1 MNMLE
6 IPDSGTIELEDKV
19 IFEGSGP
26 RKPSGVISLDRQ
38 SEKAA
43 ATLRAATAMV
53 FQRFNL
59 FPHLTALQNVTVG
72 PVKVKRNAAA
82 KASEE
87 ARLLLEQVGLGDRL
101 GAYPSELSGGEQQRV
116 AIARALAMHPRIML
130 FDEPTSALDPELVGE
145 VLEVIRS
152 LARSGMAKVIV
163 THEMGFARDV
173 AHRVLFMD
181 EGAIVEE
188 GAPDTLFTAPKQ
200 PRTQAFLKKLIQR
213 ERALDVRPDVAP

>member
-19 IFEGSGP
+19 IFKGSGP
-26 RKPSGVISLDRQ
+26 RKPSGIISLDRQ
-38 SEKAA
+38 SENAA

-72 PVKVKRNAAA
+72 PLKVKRNAAA

-152 LARSGMAKVIV
+152 LARLGMAKVIV

-173 AHRVLFMD
+173 AHRVVFMD

-188 GAPDTLFTAPKQ
+188 GAPGTLFTAPRQ

-213 ERALDVRPDVAP
+213 ERALDVRPDMAP

>member
-6 IPDSGTIELEDKV
+6 IPDAGTIELEDKV
-19 IFEGSGP
+19 IFQGRGP
-26 RKPSGVISLDRQ
+26 RRSSGLIALDRQ
-38 SEKAA
+38 SEQAA

-72 PVKVKRNAAA
+72 PIKVKHL
-82 KASEE
+82 E
-87 ARLLLEQVGLGDRL
+87 ATLGS
-101 GAYPSELSGGEQQRV
+101 YPAELSGGEQQRV

-173 AHRVLFMD
+173 ADRVVFMD
-181 EGAIVEE
+181 EGAIIEE
-188 GAPDTLFTAPKQ
+188 GAPAALFTAPKQ
-200 PRTQAFLKKLIQR
+200 PRTKAFLRKLIQR
-213 ERALDVRPDVAP
+213 ERALDVRPDTAP